1 MTTTTSD
8 QVLILKGQEVS
19 SLLNGQEQTLIE
31 IVRHAYQA
39 HATGASSL
47 PHSTFLRFPQDEKN
61 RIIAL
66 PAYLGEEFGVAGVK
80 WVSSFPGNLNQGIDR
95 ASAVVILN
103 STQTGRPQAILE
115 GSIISAKRTAASAA
129 LAAKVFH
136 SNQQDTTLGVIGTGL
151 INFEIVKSLVAGG
164 PEFNSIVAF
173 DINQAR
179 AEQFKQKCIDRF
191 PQLDVRIE
199 TAIENVLKQCSL
211 ISFAT
216 TAARPYVNDLSMC
229 PENATILHVSL
240 RDLSPEVILAS
251 DNVADDIDHVCR
263 AGTSIH
269 LAEQLVGHRDF
280 IRCNLAD
287 VLAGVEPVRKDGKP
301 VVFSPFGLG
310 VLDLAVGKH
319 AYDFARERGLGTSI
333 EQFLP
338 VSWIEQS
345 A

>member
-1 MTTTTSD
+1 MTTTND

-31 IVRHAYQA
+31 IVGHAYRA

-103 STQTGRPQAILE
+103 SPQTGRPQAILE

-136 SNQQDTTLGVIGTGL
+136 SGRQGTTLGIIGTGL

-164 PEFNSIVAF
+164 PEFQSIVTF
-173 DINQAR
+173 DIDTAR
-179 AEQFKQKCIDRF
+179 AEQFKQKCVAKF
-191 PQLDVRIE
+191 AQLDVRIE
-199 TAIENVLKQCSL
+199 TKIENVLQQCSL

-216 TAARPYVNDLSMC
+216 TAARPYVNDLSTC
-229 PENATILHVSL
+229 PEHATILHVSL
-240 RDLSPEVILAS
+240 RDLAPEVILAS
-251 DNVADDIDHVCR
+251 DNIADDIDHVCR

-319 AYDFARERGLGTSI
+319 AYDFARERGLGTAI

>member
-1 MTTTTSD
+1 
-8 QVLILKGQEVS
+8 
-19 SLLNGQEQTLIE
+19 LNGQEQELIE
-31 IVRHAYQA
+31 IVRRAYQA
-39 HATGASSL
+39 HASGASSL
-47 PHSTFLRFPQDEKN
+47 PHSTFLRFPQDESN

-66 PAYLGEEFGVAGVK
+66 PAYLGQEFGVAGVK

-129 LAAKVFH
+129 LAARVFH
-136 SNQQDTTLGVIGTGL
+136 NGGQRTNLGVVGTGL

-164 PEFNSIVAF
+164 PRLQTIVAF
-173 DINQAR
+173 DIDHERAR
-179 AEQFKQKCIDRF
+179 QFKRKCLEHFRQID
-191 PQLDVRIE
+191 VCIE
-199 TAIENVLKQCSL
+199 SDIDNVLKRCSL

-216 TAARPYVNDLSMC
+216 TASRPYVADLSAC
-229 PENATILHVSL
+229 PENTTILHVSL
-240 RDLSPEVILAS
+240 RDLAPEVILKS

-263 AGTSIH
+263 ANTSLH
-269 LAEQLVGHRDF
+269 LAEQLAGHRDF

-287 VLAGVEPVRKDGKP
+287 VLGGVEPVRNGKP

-319 AYDFARERGLGTSI
+319 AYDFALERGLGTSI
-333 EQFLP
+333 GQFLP
-338 VSWIEQS
+338 ASWIEQN
-345 A
+345 